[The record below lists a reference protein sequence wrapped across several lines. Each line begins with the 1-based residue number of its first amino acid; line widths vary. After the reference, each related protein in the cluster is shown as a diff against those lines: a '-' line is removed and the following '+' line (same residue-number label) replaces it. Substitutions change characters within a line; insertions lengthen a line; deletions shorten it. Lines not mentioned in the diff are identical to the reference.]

1 MVSEMQREF
10 VVSYLFSAACVTADY
25 LHPQTELQAPVYHTD
40 YRQLSVMVVPGK
52 KRRMYRRLVVDII
65 TEHRQL
71 ANDLT
76 VADLNGNYYNYSLLG
91 WDNTVFC

>member
-1 MVSEMQREF
+1 
-10 VVSYLFSAACVTADY
+10 
-25 LHPQTELQAPVYHTD
+25 
-40 YRQLSVMVVPGK
+40 MVVPGK